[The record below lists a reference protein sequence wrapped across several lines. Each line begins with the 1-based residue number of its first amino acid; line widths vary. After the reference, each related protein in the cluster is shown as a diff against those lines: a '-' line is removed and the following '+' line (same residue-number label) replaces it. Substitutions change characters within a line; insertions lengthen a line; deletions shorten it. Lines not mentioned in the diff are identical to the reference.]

1 MLISKELLS
10 KIKKIQ
16 IKTDRMASEILS
28 GEYKSAFKGT
38 GLNFDAIRDYQVGDD
53 LRLID
58 WKVTARSGSGTA
70 AVRQYKEER
79 QLTIMLIVDFS
90 ASNAFGSQEKNK
102 RELTI
107 ELASVLA
114 SLATKNND
122 KVGMLLVTDTVE
134 AYIPAK
140 QGKAHIF
147 RMIKELLLFEPKSK
161 KTNFKNVLTEALQ
174 MIPKRSVVF
183 MISDFIS
190 SKTSPSKLASSSE
203 RHEKLSRN
211 DLNSEKKNFD
221 YNFDFEKEMKLLSRT
236 QDFIAVSIRD
246 PFEFNLPKLGFL
258 ELVDPETGH
267 VTLMNLNR
275 KSVREKYTKSQ
286 KAHLAFL
293 KDKFKKMKI
302 DFLNLSTQK
311 AYIHD
316 LLMLFLTREKRN

>member
-58 WKVTARSGSGTA
+58 WKVTARSSSETA

-79 QLTIMLIVDFS
+79 QLTIILIVDFS
-90 ASNAFGSQEKNK
+90 ASNSFGSQEKNK

-122 KVGMLLVTDTVE
+122 KVGMFLVTDKVE
-134 AYIPAK
+134 AFIPPK

-147 RMIKELLLFEPKSK
+147 RLIKELLLFEPKSK
-161 KTNFKNVLTEALQ
+161 KTNFKNVLTDVLQ
-174 MIPKRSVVF
+174 MIPKHSVVF
-183 MISDFIS
+183 MVSDFINNQ
-190 SKTSPSKLASSSE
+190 K
-203 RHEKLSRN
+203 
-211 DLNSEKKNFD
+211 NSFE

-246 PFEFNLPKLGFL
+246 PFEFVLPKLGFL
-258 ELVDPETGH
+258 ELVDPESGDI
-267 VTLMNLNR
+267 TLMNLNR

-286 KAHLAFL
+286 KDHLAFL
-293 KDKFKKMKI
+293 KNKFKKLKI
-302 DFLNLSTQK
+302 DFLNLYTHK

-316 LLMLFLTREKRN
+316 LLLLFLTREKRN

>member
-10 KIKKIQ
+10 QIKKIQ

-38 GLNFDAIRDYQVGDD
+38 GLNFDAIRDYQIGDD

-58 WKVTARSGSGTA
+58 WKVTARSQRA

-90 ASNAFGSQEKNK
+90 ASNSFGSQEKNK

-122 KVGMLLVTDTVE
+122 KIGMLLVTDRVE
-134 AYIPAK
+134 AYLPPK

-147 RMIKELLLFEPKSK
+147 RMIKELLLFQPKSK
-161 KTNFKNVLTEALQ
+161 KTNFKNVLSEAIQ

-183 MISDFIS
+183 MISDFI
-190 SKTSPSKLASSSE
+190 
-203 RHEKLSRN
+203 
-211 DLNSEKKNFD
+211 NSDNSTAEFNF
-221 YNFDFEKEMKLLSRT
+221 NFEKELKLLAKT
-236 QDFIAVSIRD
+236 QDFIAVSVRD
-246 PFEFNLPKLGFL
+246 PFEFNLPKLGYL
-258 ELVDPETGH
+258 ELVDPESGQ

-275 KSVREKYTKSQ
+275 ESVREKFSKSQ
-286 KAHLAFL
+286 KDHMAFM
-293 KDKFKKMKI
+293 KNQFKKLKI
-302 DFLNLSTQK
+302 DFLNLYTHK
-311 AYIHD
+311 AYIRD
-316 LLMLFLTREKRN
+316 LLMLFLTREKRS

>member
-1 MLISKELLS
+1 MLISRELLS
-10 KIKKIQ
+10 QIKKIQ

-38 GLNFDAIRDYQVGDD
+38 GLNFDAIRDYQIGDD

-58 WKVTARSGSGTA
+58 WKVTARSQRA

-90 ASNAFGSQEKNK
+90 ASNSFGSQEKNK

-122 KVGMLLVTDTVE
+122 KIGMLLITDKVE
-134 AYIPAK
+134 AYLPAK

-147 RMIKELLLFEPKSK
+147 RMIKELLLFQPKSK
-161 KTNFKNVLTEALQ
+161 KTNFKNVLSEAIQ
-174 MIPKRSVVF
+174 MMPKRSVVF
-183 MISDFIS
+183 MISDFI
-190 SKTSPSKLASSSE
+190 
-203 RHEKLSRN
+203 
-211 DLNSEKKNFD
+211 NSDTNTFEFNF
-221 YNFDFEKEMKLLSRT
+221 NFEKELKLLAKT

-246 PFEFNLPKLGFL
+246 PFEFNLPKLGYL
-258 ELVDPETGH
+258 ELVDPESGQ

-275 KSVREKYTKSQ
+275 DSVREKFSKSQ
-286 KAHLAFL
+286 KDHLAFM
-293 KDKFKKMKI
+293 KNQFKKLKI
-302 DFLNLSTQK
+302 DFLNLYTHK
-311 AYIHD
+311 AYIRD

>member
-1 MLISKELLS
+1 
-10 KIKKIQ
+10 
-16 IKTDRMASEILS
+16 MASEILS

-38 GLNFDAIRDYQVGDD
+38 GLNFDAIRDYQIGDD

-58 WKVTARSGSGTA
+58 WKVTARSQRA

-90 ASNAFGSQEKNK
+90 ASNSFGSQEKNK

-122 KVGMLLVTDTVE
+122 KIGMLLVTDKVE
-134 AYIPAK
+134 AYLPAK

-147 RMIKELLLFEPKSK
+147 RMIKELLLFQPKSK
-161 KTNFKNVLTEALQ
+161 KTNFKNVLSEAIQ

-183 MISDFIS
+183 MISDFINS
-190 SKTSPSKLASSSE
+190 DTNTSE
-203 RHEKLSRN
+203 F
-211 DLNSEKKNFD
+211 NF
-221 YNFDFEKEMKLLSRT
+221 NFEKELKLLAKT

-246 PFEFNLPKLGFL
+246 PFEFNLPKLGYL
-258 ELVDPETGH
+258 ELVDPESGQ

-275 KSVREKYTKSQ
+275 DSVRQKFSKSQ
-286 KAHLAFL
+286 KDHLTFM
-293 KDKFKKMKI
+293 KNQFKKLKI
-302 DFLNLSTQK
+302 DFLNLYTHK
-311 AYIHD
+311 TYIRD

>member
-53 LRLID
+53 IRLID
-58 WKVTARSGSGTA
+58 WKVTARSQKA

-90 ASNAFGSQEKNK
+90 ASNNFGSQEKNK
-102 RELTI
+102 REMTI

-122 KVGMLLVTDTVE
+122 KVGMLLVTDKVE
-134 AYIPAK
+134 AYVPAK

-174 MIPKRSVVF
+174 MIPRNSVVF
-183 MISDFIS
+183 MISDFINN
-190 SKTSPSKLASSSE
+190 TG
-203 RHEKLSRN
+203 
-211 DLNSEKKNFD
+211 NSFE
-221 YNFDFEKEMKLLSRT
+221 YNFDFERELKLLART

-246 PFEFNLPKLGFL
+246 PFEFALPQLGFL
-258 ELVDPETGH
+258 ELVDPESGQ

-275 KSVREKYTKSQ
+275 KSVREKFTKSQ
-286 KAHLAFL
+286 KDHMAFL
-293 KDKFKKMKI
+293 KNRFKKLKI
-302 DFLNLSTQK
+302 DFLKLFTHK
-311 AYIHD
+311 PYIHD

>member
-58 WKVTARSGSGTA
+58 WKVTARSGKA

-79 QLTIMLIVDFS
+79 QLSIMLIVDFS
-90 ASNAFGSQEKNK
+90 ASNKFGSQEKNK
-102 RELTI
+102 REMTI

-114 SLATKNND
+114 SLASKNND
-122 KVGMLLVTDTVE
+122 KIGMLLVTDKVE
-134 AYIPAK
+134 AYIPQK

-161 KTNFKNVLTEALQ
+161 KTNFKNVLNEALQ
-174 MIPKRSVVF
+174 MIPRHSVIF
-183 MISDFIS
+183 MISDFINN
-190 SKTSPSKLASSSE
+190 E
-203 RHEKLSRN
+203 EN
-211 DLNSEKKNFD
+211 NCEFNF
-221 YNFDFEKEMKLLSRT
+221 NFEKEMKHLART

-246 PFEFNLPKLGFL
+246 PFEFALPKLGFL

-275 KSVREKYTKSQ
+275 ESVREKYNKSQ
-286 KAHLAFL
+286 KAHMAFL
-293 KDKFKKMKI
+293 KSKFKSLKI
-302 DFLNLSTQK
+302 DFLKLYTHR
-311 AYIHD
+311 AYIND
-316 LLMLFLTREKRN
+316 LLMLFLTREKRA

>member
-38 GLNFDAIRDYQVGDD
+38 GLNFESIRDYQVGDD

-58 WKVTARSGSGTA
+58 WKVTARSQKA
-70 AVRQYKEER
+70 VVRQYKEER

-90 ASNAFGSQEKNK
+90 ASNSFGSQEKNK

-122 KVGMLLVTDTVE
+122 KVGMLLVTDSVE

-147 RMIKELLLFEPKSK
+147 RMIKELLLFEPKSQ
-161 KTNFKNVLTEALQ
+161 KTNFKNVLSDALQ
-174 MIPKRSVVF
+174 MIPRNSVVF
-183 MISDFIS
+183 MISDFIN
-190 SKTSPSKLASSSE
+190 
-203 RHEKLSRN
+203 N
-211 DLNSEKKNFD
+211 DQNSFEFNF
-221 YNFDFEKEMKLLSRT
+221 NFEKEIKHLSKT
-236 QDFIAVSIRD
+236 QDLIAVSIRD
-246 PFEFNLPKLGFL
+246 PFEFSLPKLGFL
-258 ELVDPETGH
+258 ELVDPESGH

-275 KSVREKYTKSQ
+275 QSVRDKYTKSQ
-286 KAHLAFL
+286 KRHQAFL
-293 KDKFKKMKI
+293 KDKFKKLKI
-302 DFLNLSTQK
+302 DFLNLYTHK
-311 AYIHD
+311 GYIND
-316 LLMLFLTREKRN
+316 LLMLFLTKEKRN